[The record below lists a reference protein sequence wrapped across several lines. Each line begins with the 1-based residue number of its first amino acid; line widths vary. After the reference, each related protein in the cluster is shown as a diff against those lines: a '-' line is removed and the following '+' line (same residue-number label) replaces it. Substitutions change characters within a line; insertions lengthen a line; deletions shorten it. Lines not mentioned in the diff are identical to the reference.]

1 MPTYT
6 IKALDAIKPEGDDGV
21 TLFRFTITRAGALN
35 PDAEFER
42 VHLKLDTPDIDG
54 FDGFSFDPSQGRVFG
69 RDDTR
74 LGVVFNPGE
83 MEKTISVA
91 VRGDRLVENDELIRL
106 TLTSWGQINATE
118 SSVTA
123 RGIDGSAVSVVK
135 NDDTAAN
142 HVAEQFHVNLVLKD
156 GVIDNFERTFI
167 LNPPTE
173 ADLDN
178 QLLDWII
185 EDLFAA
191 SHDGEFDGAELLAMD
206 QVFLGKGIDGTYIPA
221 RDAEIEAAGPF
232 DPAPEVAFATAL
244 TQVFAE
250 LPGGPSAAA
259 FVRDILLGGGDIS
272 FAGNGAIEV
281 AGQSVKIATNFAAGQ
296 FDSIRPGSDLLTFAN
311 GQRIYVDADQI
322 TFNNGVL
329 RLDVQGS
336 EIAGSSYRI
345 YQAAFDRTPD
355 IPGLKFWI
363 NKMDAG
369 MSLLDVSKN
378 FIASAEF
385 IEIYGAN
392 STNAQFVARLYQN
405 VLGRDGEAAG
415 ITYWTGQLD
424 TGASDRARVLFGFSE
439 SAENITGVSPQ
450 IDDGIFLS

>member
-6 IKALDAIKPEGDDGV
+6 IQALDAIKPEGDDGV

-54 FDGFSFDPSQGRVFG
+54 FDGFSFDPAQGRVFG
-69 RDDTR
+69 RDDSR

-83 MEKTISVA
+83 TQKTISVA
-91 VRGDRLVENDELIRL
+91 IRGDRLVENDELIRL

-123 RGIDGSAVSVVK
+123 RGIDGSAVAVVQ

-142 HVAEQFHVNLVLKD
+142 HVAEQFHVNLALKD
-156 GVIDNFERTFI
+156 GVIDDYERTFI
-167 LNPPTE
+167 LSAPSE
-173 ADLDN
+173 AALDN
-178 QLLDWII
+178 QLIDRII
-185 EDLFAA
+185 ADLFAA
-191 SHDGEFDGAELLAMD
+191 SHDGEFDQTEIVAMN

-232 DPAPEVAFATAL
+232 DPSPEVVFANAL
-244 TQVFAE
+244 TQLFAE
-250 LPGGPSAAA
+250 LPGGPTPAN
-259 FVRDILLGGGDIS
+259 FIRDILLGGGDIS

-281 AGQSVKIATNFAAGQ
+281 AGQSVKIATNFSAGQ

-311 GQRIYVDADQI
+311 GQRIYVDADRI
-322 TFNNGVL
+322 AFNNGVL
-329 RLDVQGS
+329 RLDVQGG
-336 EIAGSSYRI
+336 EVAGSAYRI

-355 IPGLKFWI
+355 IPGLKFWVDR
-363 NKMDAG
+363 MDGG
-369 MSLLDVSKN
+369 MALFDVSRN
-378 FIASAEF
+378 FISSAEF
-385 IEIYGAN
+385 IEIYGAS
-392 STNAQFVARLYQN
+392 STNVQFISKLYQN
-405 VLGRDGEAAG
+405 VLGRDGETAG
-415 ITYWTGQLD
+415 IAFWTGQLD

-439 SAENITGVSPQ
+439 SAENITGVAPK